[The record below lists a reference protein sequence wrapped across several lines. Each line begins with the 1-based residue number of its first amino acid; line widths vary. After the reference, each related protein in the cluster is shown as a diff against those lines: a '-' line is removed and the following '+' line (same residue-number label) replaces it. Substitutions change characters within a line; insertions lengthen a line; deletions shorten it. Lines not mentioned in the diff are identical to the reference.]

1 MGIPVKCNDFLNEL
15 NDYLDGAITP
25 DLRAELEE
33 HLTWCKHCYIVC
45 NTTRKT
51 IEIYRDNQ
59 IFELPDP
66 LRTKLQSAIMT
77 RCKESKKASD

>member
-1 MGIPVKCNDFLNEL
+1 MKCADFLNEL

-25 DLRAELEE
+25 QMRGELEE
-33 HLTWCKHCYIVC
+33 HLTWCRNCYIVC

-51 IEIYRDNQ
+51 IEIYKDNE

-66 LRTKLQSAIMT
+66 LREQLQNAIMT
-77 RCKESKKASD
+77 RCKQSKGKK